1 MIATGFLG
9 EVPYEVEVLTEAHI
23 PQLNVLQEAVVA
35 ALPDKAI
42 LQPLDEDELRNILQG
57 NGLMIGVF
65 VEGSLMAF
73 RALLKPGLEEEEHLG
88 LDVGLTTEVQLK
100 QVLYQEISNVHPQF
114 RGYGLQRTMADIIM
128 QQVNT
133 SEFSVICATVMPF
146 NIASLKDK
154 FSQGMHVAALK
165 YKYGGKLRYVFAKFL
180 NEEAKDYESELELSM
195 ADTEGQ
201 QKLLEEGY
209 IGISMRQDESKW
221 LVKYVK

>member
-9 EVPYEVEVLTEAHI
+9 EVPYEVYLLTVAHI
-23 PQLNVLQEAVVA
+23 PQLEVLQQEVVE

-42 LQPLDEDELRNILQG
+42 LQPLDEGELHNILQG

-73 RALLKPGLEEEEHLG
+73 RALLKPGMDEEHLG
-88 LDVGLTTEVQLK
+88 LDVGLTTDVQLK

-128 QQVNT
+128 QQVDT
-133 SEFSVICATVMPF
+133 TEFNVICATVMPF

-180 NEEAKDYESELELSM
+180 NEEVRNFESETELSM

-201 QKLLEEGY
+201 QKLLKAGY
-209 IGISMRQDESKW
+209 IGISMRQNESEW

>member
-9 EVPYEVEVLTEAHI
+9 ETPYEVEALTEAHI
-23 PQLNVLQEAVVA
+23 PQLMVLQQEVVE

-42 LQPLDEDELRNILQG
+42 LQPLDEDELSNILQG
-57 NGLMIGVF
+57 NGLMVGVF

-73 RALLKPGLEEEEHLG
+73 RALLKPQMDAEHLG
-88 LDVGLTTEVQLK
+88 LDVGLTTDVQLK

-133 SEFSVICATVMPF
+133 TEFNVICATVMPF

-180 NEEAKDYESELELSM
+180 NEEVRNFESETELSM

-201 QKLLEEGY
+201 QTLLKEGY
-209 IGISMRQDESKW
+209 IGISIRQHESVW

>member
-9 EVPYEVEVLTEAHI
+9 EVPYEVHLLTEAHI
-23 PQLNVLQEAVVA
+23 PQLMVLQQDVVE
-35 ALPDKAI
+35 ALPNKAI
-42 LQPLDEDELRNILQG
+42 LQPLDEVELRNILQG

-73 RALLKPGLEEEEHLG
+73 RALLKPGMDEEHLG
-88 LDVGLTTEVQLK
+88 IDVGLTTDAQLQ

-114 RGYGLQRTMADIIM
+114 RGHGLQRTMADIIM
-128 QQVNT
+128 QQVDT
-133 SEFSVICATVMPF
+133 KEFSVICATVMPF

-180 NEEAKDYESELELSM
+180 NEEVRNFESETELSM
-195 ADTEGQ
+195 ADTESQ
-201 QKLLEEGY
+201 QTLLKEGY
-209 IGISMRQDESKW
+209 IGISMRQHESEW

>member
-9 EVPYEVEVLTEAHI
+9 EVPYEVQLLTEAHI
-23 PQLNVLQEAVVA
+23 PQLEVLQQEVVE

-42 LQPLDEDELRNILQG
+42 LQPLDEGELRNILQG

-65 VEGSLMAF
+65 AEGSLMAF
-73 RALLKPGLEEEEHLG
+73 RALLKPGMDEEHLG
-88 LDVGLTTEVQLK
+88 LDVGLTTYAQLQ

-128 QQVNT
+128 QQVDTN
-133 SEFSVICATVMPF
+133 EFSVICATVMPF

-180 NEEAKDYESELELSM
+180 NEEIRNFASETELSM

-201 QKLLEEGY
+201 QKLLKEGY
-209 IGISMRQDESKW
+209 IGISMRQNESEW
-221 LVKYVK
+221 FVKYVK

>member
-1 MIATGFLG
+1 MIASGFLG
-9 EVPYEVEVLTEAHI
+9 EAPYEVEVLTEAHI
-23 PQLNVLQEAVVA
+23 PQLKFLQQEVVE

-65 VEGSLMAF
+65 VEGTLMAF
-73 RALLKPGLEEEEHLG
+73 RALLKPGMDEEHLG
-88 LDVGLTTEVQLK
+88 LDVGLTTDAQLK

-114 RGYGLQRTMADIIM
+114 RGHGLQRTMADIIM
-128 QQVNT
+128 QQVDT
-133 SEFSVICATVMPF
+133 SEFNVICATVMPF

-180 NEEAKDYESELELSM
+180 NEEVGNFESEKELSM

-201 QKLLEEGY
+201 QTLINEGY
-209 IGISMRQDESKW
+209 VGISIRQHECEW
-221 LVKYVK
+221 FVKYVK